1 MTTLNALLVRIAD
14 AVLSPLAGL
23 PSLVVMLALAFVTAL
38 VVLGVMKVASNQ
50 AKMAAAKR
58 RIHADLLE
66 MRLYNDDVRALLRAQ
81 GSLLRHNG
89 AYIWL
94 SLVPLVITALPLTLA
109 IAQVQSWYG
118 YTGLVPGEP
127 ALVTV
132 DLRGPASG
140 VLPTLAASRLGDS
153 ALNDSSPGD
162 SAPGDS
168 GLDGGGPGMYF
179 PSLQQVVWRIVP
191 RSPGAHVLRV
201 QPAGGLAVEKTV
213 YVGQGPARRSP
224 SREGADLVTQ
234 LLYPSE
240 PPVPDDSAVAAIR
253 VDYPERSLT
262 VLGFEVHW
270 LVVYLAASFA
280 FVLAL
285 RKPLGV
291 VI

>member
-1 MTTLNALLVRIAD
+1 MTTLNAVLVRVAD

-23 PSLVVMLALAFVTAL
+23 PPLVVMLALACVTAL

-50 AKMAAAKR
+50 ARMTAAKR

-94 SLVPLVITALPLTLA
+94 SLVPLLITALPLTLA

-118 YTGLVPGEP
+118 YTGLVPGQP
-127 ALVTV
+127 TLVTA
-132 DLRGPASG
+132 DLRGPAPT
-140 VLPTLAASRLGDS
+140 VLPTLEGTALDDS
-153 ALNDSSPGD
+153 ALDV
-162 SAPGDS
+162 
-168 GLDGGGPGMYF
+168 LGPAMYF
-179 PSLQQVVWRIVP
+179 PSLQQVVWRVMP
-191 RSPGAHVLRV
+191 RRPGAQVVRV
-201 QPAGGLAVEKTV
+201 QPAGAGTVEKSL
-213 YVGQGPARRSP
+213 YVGPGPARRSP
-224 SREGADLVTQ
+224 SREGPDLVTQ

-240 PPVPDDSAVAAIR
+240 PPVPMDSPVAAIR
-253 VDYPERSLT
+253 VDYPERSLD
-262 VLGFEVHW
+262 VFGYEVHW
-270 LVVYLAASFA
+270 LVVYLAASFV

>member
-1 MTTLNALLVRIAD
+1 MTTLNAFLGRLAD
-14 AVLSPLAGL
+14 LVLSPLAGL
-23 PSLVVMLALAFVTAL
+23 PTLVVMLVLAFVTAL
-38 VVLGVMKVASNQ
+38 VVLGVMRVASNQ
-50 AKMAAAKR
+50 AKMAGAKR

-89 AYIWL
+89 AYLWL
-94 SLVPLVITALPLTLA
+94 SLLPLVITALPLTLA

-118 YTGLVPGEP
+118 YTGLGPGQP
-127 ALVTV
+127 TFVTA
-132 DLRGPASG
+132 DLRDPAQG
-140 VLPTLAASRLGDS
+140 VLLT
-153 ALNDSSPGD
+153 
-162 SAPGDS
+162 
-168 GLDGGGPGMYF
+168 LDGALLDGSLRDEASLQLDEPGMYF
-179 PSLQQVVWRIVP
+179 PSLQQMVWRVVP
-191 RSPGAHVLRV
+191 RRPGVHVLRV
-201 QPAGGLAVEKTV
+201 QAAGAPALEKTF

-224 SREGADLVTQ
+224 SRERPDFVTQ

-240 PPVPDDSAVAAIR
+240 APLPADSPVAAIR
-253 VDYPERSLT
+253 VDYPERTLT
-262 VLGFEVHW
+262 VLGFEFHW

>member
-1 MTTLNALLVRIAD
+1 MTTLNALLVRAAD
-14 AVLSPLAGL
+14 AVLGPLAGV
-23 PSLVVMLALAFVTAL
+23 PPLVVLLALAFVTAL

-50 AKMAAAKR
+50 TQMAAAKR

-94 SLVPLVITALPLTLA
+94 SLLPLVITALPLTLA

-118 YTGLVPGEP
+118 YSGLEPGQP
-127 ALVTV
+127 TLVTA
-132 DLRGPASG
+132 DLRGPAPH
-140 VLPTLAASRLGDS
+140 VLPTLAL
-153 ALNDSSPGD
+153 
-162 SAPGDS
+162 S
-168 GLDGGGPGMYF
+168 GLEGDGPGMYF
-179 PSLQQVVWRIVP
+179 PTLQQVVWRVVP
-191 RSPGAHVLRV
+191 RESGAYVLRV
-201 QPAGGLAVEKTV
+201 QPAGSPAVEKTV

-224 SREGADLVTQ
+224 AREGADLVTQ

-240 PPVPDDSAVAAIR
+240 PPVPGDSPVAAIR
-253 VDYPERSLT
+253 VDYAEQSIP
-262 VLGFEVHW
+262 VLGFEAHW

>member
-1 MTTLNALLVRIAD
+1 
-14 AVLSPLAGL
+14 
-23 PSLVVMLALAFVTAL
+23 
-38 VVLGVMKVASNQ
+38 
-50 AKMAAAKR
+50 MAAAKR

-89 AYIWL
+89 GYLWL

-118 YTGLVPGEP
+118 YTGLVPGQP
-127 ALVTV
+127 TLVTA
-132 DLRGPASG
+132 DLRGSAPP
-140 VLPTLAASRLGDS
+140 VLPTLDTSSRGEASFQAD
-153 ALNDSSPGD
+153 
-162 SAPGDS
+162 
-168 GLDGGGPGMYF
+168 GPGMYF
-179 PSLQQVVWRIVP
+179 PSLQQVVWRVVP
-191 RSPGAHVLRV
+191 RSPGAHVVRV
-201 QPAGGLAVEKTV
+201 QAAGAPALEKTV
-213 YVGQGPARRSP
+213 YVGQDPARRSP
-224 SREGADLVTQ
+224 AREEADLVTQ

-240 PPVPDDSAVAAIR
+240 PPVPDDAAVAAIR

>member
-1 MTTLNALLVRIAD
+1 MTTLNAILGRVAD

-23 PSLVVMLALAFVTAL
+23 PPLAVMLALAFVTAL

-89 AYIWL
+89 AYLWL
-94 SLVPLVITALPLTLA
+94 SLLPLVITALPLTLA

-118 YTGLVPGEP
+118 YAGLVPGQP
-127 ALVTV
+127 TLVTA
-132 DLRGPASG
+132 DLRGPAPG
-140 VLPTLAASRLGDS
+140 VLPTLDARSLVDASL
-153 ALNDSSPGD
+153 
-162 SAPGDS
+162 APEGA
-168 GLDGGGPGMYF
+168 GIYF
-179 PSLQQVVWRIVP
+179 PSLQQVVWRVVP
-191 RSPGAHVLRV
+191 RTTGAHVLRV
-201 QPAGGLAVEKTV
+201 QPAGAPALEKAV

-224 SREGADLVTQ
+224 SREGADFVTQ

-240 PPVPDDSAVAAIR
+240 PPVPGDSPVAAIR
-253 VDYPERSLT
+253 VDYSERSLT
-262 VLGFEVHW
+262 VLGFEFHW

>member
-1 MTTLNALLVRIAD
+1 MTTLNALLVPVAD

-23 PSLVVMLALAFVTAL
+23 PPLAVMLALAFVTAL

-50 AKMAAAKR
+50 VKMAAAKR

-66 MRLYNDDVRALLRAQ
+66 MRLYNDDLRALLRAQ

-89 AYIWL
+89 AYLWL
-94 SLVPLVITALPLTLA
+94 SLLPLLITALPLTLA

-118 YTGLVPGEP
+118 YTGLVPGQP
-127 ALVTV
+127 TLVTA
-132 DLRGPASG
+132 DLKGLPVGAT
-140 VLPTLAASRLGDS
+140 VLD
-153 ALNDSSPGD
+153 
-162 SAPGDS
+162 APG
-168 GLDGGGPGMYF
+168 LDVDGPGMYF
-179 PSLQQVVWRIVP
+179 PSLHQVVWRVVP
-191 RSPGAHVLRV
+191 RTPGPQMLRV
-201 QPAGGLAVEKTV
+201 QAAGALALDKTV
-213 YVGQGPARRSP
+213 YVGQDQASARRSP
-224 SREGADLVTQ
+224 SRQGADIATQ

-240 PPVPDDSAVAAIR
+240 PPVPMDSPVAAIR
-253 VDYPERSLT
+253 VDYPERALT

>member
-1 MTTLNALLVRIAD
+1 MTALNAVLGRVAD
-14 AVLSPLAGL
+14 AVLGPLQGFPAL
-23 PSLVVMLALAFVTAL
+23 AVMLALALVTAL
-38 VVLGVMKVASNQ
+38 LVLGVMKLSSDQ

-81 GSLLRHNG
+81 GALLRHNG

-94 SLVPLVITALPLTLA
+94 SLVPVLITALPLTLA

-118 YTGLVPGEP
+118 YTGLPAGQP

-132 DLRGPASG
+132 DLRGSEPAS
-140 VLPTLAASRLGDS
+140 LPMLG
-153 ALNDSSPGD
+153 
-162 SAPGDS
+162 APGVDI
-168 GLDGGGPGMYF
+168 DGAPMYF
-179 PSLQQVVWRIVP
+179 PTLHQIVWRVVP
-191 RSPGAHVLRV
+191 REPGAHVVHVRV
-201 QPAGGLAVEKTV
+201 EGRGEVDKTLH
-213 YVGQGPARRSP
+213 VGDGIARRSP

-240 PPVPDDSAVAAIR
+240 SPVPEDSPVAAIR
-253 VDYPERSLT
+253 VDYAERSLP

>member
-1 MTTLNALLVRIAD
+1 MTALNAVLVRVAD
-14 AVLSPLAGL
+14 ALLSPLAGL
-23 PSLVVMLALAFVTAL
+23 PPLAVMLALAFVTAL

-50 AKMAAAKR
+50 VRMTAAKR

-81 GSLLRHNG
+81 GSLLRHNA

-94 SLVPLVITALPLTLA
+94 SLVPLLITALPLTLA

-118 YTGLVPGEP
+118 YTGLEPGEP

-132 DLRGPASG
+132 DLRGPTPS
-140 VLPTLAASRLGDS
+140 VLPTLAASLLGDS
-153 ALNDSSPGD
+153 ALNDF
-162 SAPGDS
+162 APGDP
-168 GLDGGGPGMYF
+168 GLDGGGSGMYF
-179 PSLQQVVWRIVP
+179 PSLQQVVWRVVP
-191 RSPGAHVLRV
+191 RTPGAHVLRL
-201 QPAGGLAVEKTV
+201 QPADGVALEKTV
-213 YVGQGPARRSP
+213 YVGLGPARRSP
-224 SREGADLVTQ
+224 SREGANVVTQ

-240 PPVPDDSAVAAIR
+240 PPVPADSPVVAIR
-253 VDYPERSLT
+253 VDYPERVLT
-262 VLGFEVHW
+262 LLGFEVHW
-270 LVVYLAASFA
+270 LVVYLTASFA

>member
-1 MTTLNALLVRIAD
+1 MTTLNALLVPVAD
-14 AVLSPLAGL
+14 AVLRPLAGL
-23 PSLVVMLALAFVTAL
+23 PPLVVMLALALVTAL

-89 AYIWL
+89 AYLWL

-132 DLRGPASG
+132 DLRGPTPS
-140 VLPTLAASRLGDS
+140 VLPTLDAD
-153 ALNDSSPGD
+153 
-162 SAPGDS
+162 
-168 GLDGGGPGMYF
+168 GPGMYF
-179 PSLQQVVWRIVP
+179 PSLEQVVWRVVLP
-191 RSPGAHVLRV
+191 GPGAHVLRV
-201 QPAGGLAVEKTV
+201 QPAGGPAIEKTV

-224 SREGADLVTQ
+224 AREEADIVTQ

-240 PPVPDDSAVAAIR
+240 PPVPDASAVAAIR

>member
-1 MTTLNALLVRIAD
+1 MTTLNAVLGRIAD

-23 PSLVVMLALAFVTAL
+23 PPLVVMLALACVTAL

-50 AKMAAAKR
+50 ARMTAAKR

-94 SLVPLVITALPLTLA
+94 SLVPLLITALPLTLA

-118 YTGLVPGEP
+118 YTGLVPGQP
-127 ALVTV
+127 TLVTA
-132 DLRGPASG
+132 DLRGPAPT
-140 VLPTLAASRLGDS
+140 VLPTLESTALDVLGP
-153 ALNDSSPGD
+153 A
-162 SAPGDS
+162 
-168 GLDGGGPGMYF
+168 MYF
-179 PSLQQVVWRIVP
+179 PSLQQVVWRVMP
-191 RSPGAHVLRV
+191 RGPGAQVVRV
-201 QPAGGLAVEKTV
+201 QPAGALAVEKTLFA
-213 YVGQGPARRSP
+213 GSGPARRSP
-224 SREGADLVTQ
+224 SRVGPDLVTE

-240 PPVPDDSAVAAIR
+240 PPVPTDSPVAAIR
-253 VDYPERSLT
+253 VDYPERSLD
-262 VLGFEVHW
+262 VFGYEVHW

>member
-1 MTTLNALLVRIAD
+1 MTALNAVLVRVAD

-23 PSLVVMLALAFVTAL
+23 PPLAVMLALAFVTAL

-50 AKMAAAKR
+50 ARMTAAKR

-81 GSLLRHNG
+81 GSLLRHNA

-94 SLVPLVITALPLTLA
+94 SLVPLLITALPLTLA

-118 YTGLVPGEP
+118 YTGLVPGQP
-127 ALVTV
+127 TLVTA
-132 DLRGPASG
+132 DLRGPAPG
-140 VLPTLAASRLGDS
+140 ALPTLEAG
-153 ALNDSSPGD
+153 SPGD
-162 SAPGDS
+162 AAIDA
-168 GLDGGGPGMYF
+168 DGPGMYF
-179 PSLQQVVWRIVP
+179 PSLQQVVWRVVP
-191 RSPGAHVLRV
+191 HAPGPQVVRV
-201 QPAGGLAVEKTV
+201 RVAGAAAIEKTV
-213 YVGQGPARRSP
+213 FVGPGPARRSP
-224 SREGADLVTQ
+224 SREGPDLVAE

-240 PPVPDDSAVAAIR
+240 PPLPMDSPVAAIR
-253 VDYPERSLT
+253 VDYPERALAL
-262 VLGFEVHW
+262 LGFELHW